1 LIEDPIYKQARP
13 VSKQSPQL
21 NPGGKSGEGSGEGSG
36 EKSGQ
41 GSGEELSP
49 EEMKV
54 NFTAQDISFP

>member
-21 NPGGKSGEGSGEGSG
+21 NPGGKSGEGSG